1 MYGEMSSILLY
12 VATYWYVILLLPVQ
26 CLRRL
31 DSALVGTPAS
41 QYNIRTISDF
51 HQSTVENHFERTYLG
66 WPRLECRE
74 CGSGE
79 IWCVSFTYWNLLV
92 SIR

>member
-1 MYGEMSSILLY
+1 MSSILLY
-12 VATYWYVILLLPVQ
+12 IATYWYVILLLPFQ
-26 CLRRL
+26 CLLRL
-31 DSALVGTPAS
+31 DSAPDATPSS
-41 QYNIRTISDF
+41 QYIMRTICDF
-51 HQSTVENHFERTYLG
+51 HQSTDENHFARTHLG